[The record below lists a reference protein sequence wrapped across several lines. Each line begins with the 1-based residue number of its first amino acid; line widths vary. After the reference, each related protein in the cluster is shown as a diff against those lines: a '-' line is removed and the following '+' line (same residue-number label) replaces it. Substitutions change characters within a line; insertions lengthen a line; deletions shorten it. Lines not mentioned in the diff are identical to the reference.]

1 MRSLCPKCGSPRH
14 RKTESEA
21 SFQVLASRR
30 CRDCGHTWEP
40 PAPRWLLKVGL
51 VVGLA
56 WVSLGAFVS
65 LAPIWDGGT
74 VDLRCLGVCGVGI
87 LAIAECWRRLMRN
100 REARLE
106 PPGAGPLGRD
116 HDT

>member
-1 MRSLCPKCGSPRH
+1 
-14 RKTESEA
+14 
-21 SFQVLASRR
+21 
-30 CRDCGHTWEP
+30 
-40 PAPRWLLKVGL
+40 LKAGL

-65 LAPIWDGGT
+65 SAPIWDGGT
-74 VDLRCLGVCGVGI
+74 VDLRYLWVCGVGI

-106 PPGAGPLGRD
+106 PPDPGPLGRD